1 MSRPVSKVL
10 SGIENHQFTL
20 VVLIIEENKKII
32 TGSVFEY
39 IIKNYKSKGV
49 PNRIDVDTPFLLV

>member
-1 MSRPVSKVL
+1 MLKLLDIRGVQGGDINVRQRKR
-10 SGIENHQFTL
+10 
-20 VVLIIEENKKII
+20 KKADRI